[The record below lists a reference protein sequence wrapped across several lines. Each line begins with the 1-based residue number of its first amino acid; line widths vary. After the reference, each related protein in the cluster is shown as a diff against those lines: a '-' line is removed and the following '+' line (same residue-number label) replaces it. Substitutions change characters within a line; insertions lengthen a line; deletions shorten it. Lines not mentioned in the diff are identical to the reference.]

1 MDVETGYD
9 FDDILLI
16 PHCGNVNTSDEV
28 DLSYEPLDLA
38 LPIIASPMKGIVGV
52 NLIEKLSWLGG
63 IGILHRFY
71 DDKEKWSQDIDYL
84 HKYCMGYK
92 FGFAVGMNDFIEDQ
106 IIWGIERGAKLVCL
120 DVANGYTEAVRDR
133 IIYLRELIDN
143 HNPEVLLIG
152 GNVVTFD
159 GAEALYDAGADLV
172 RVGIGSGALCTTRK
186 MVGVGY
192 PQLSALKNCL
202 PCQAQLIS
210 DGGVRTAAD
219 IVKAL
224 ACGAN
229 LVMIGTLFASCY
241 ESDNDGEIY
250 GMASR
255 KLQEEYFQNVRSIEG
270 ISAKVEKTQSLEDL
284 LDQLVWN
291 MKHAFT
297 YLGVQDI
304 NELQVNAEFV
314 TTGKGTLR

>member
-9 FDDILLI
+9 FDDVLLV
-16 PHCGNVNTSDEV
+16 PRCGDVNTSEEV
-28 DLSYEPLDLA
+28 DLSYAPLDLK

-52 NLIEKLSWLGG
+52 DLITELSRKGG
-63 IGILHRFY
+63 LGILHRFY
-71 DDKEKWSQDIDYL
+71 DDKQLWMNDIIKLSNTCY
-84 HKYCMGYK
+84 KYN
-92 FGFAVGMNDFIEDQ
+92 FGFAVGMNDFTDGEIIE
-106 IIWGIERGAKLVCL
+106 GIGIGAKLVCL
-120 DVANGYTEAVRDR
+120 DVANGYTEAVQTKLAHLRK
-133 IIYLRELIDN
+133 IIDQHYSD
-143 HNPEVLLIG
+143 VWLIG
-152 GNVVTFD
+152 GNVVTLD
-159 GAEALYDAGADLV
+159 GAEELYDAGADLV